1 MGRSKAITITQYKAS
16 VVFFRIFNI
25 PIKLAFRDLRGGI
38 SSFRIFITCLILG
51 VAAISG
57 VGSISKAMNAG
68 ITKDS
73 QRLLGGDFSI
83 QLTHRPIS
91 PDANEYI
98 KKIGPVSA
106 IHNMRAMAKTDKS
119 DRRTLIELKAI
130 DNAYPLYGEIKLSP
144 DISLQQ
150 ALSIKDGQMGTA
162 IDPTLRQR
170 LNLSLGDTIKIGNN
184 SFTIRAEIIDEP
196 DRVVRFTSFG
206 PRVMIHSSTLE
217 KTGLLVKGS
226 LAKFNYRVKLGKDE
240 ELNEVINGLNRSF
253 PSAGWRIRTGKNAV
267 PGFDRF
273 NKQVTQFLTLI
284 GLTALLVGGL
294 GISNAVRNFLEKR
307 TATIAILKSLGASS
321 HLIFQVYLIQAMLLA
336 SIGIILGITLGA
348 STPFWASKLISNFIP
363 IDLPKQLYWQPIL
376 TSILFGYLMT
386 LLFSIGPLRQATA
399 ITPAQL
405 FRAIVSI
412 PQRRPN
418 FMFYISV
425 CSLIVLLASLAVLTT
440 EDRRLAISFVG
451 GATFI
456 FIIFNFF
463 SKGLI
468 GFLKKRVSI
477 KHLSARLAV
486 ANIHRPGSP
495 ASDIILSLGLG
506 LTLLLTI
513 VLVENNM
520 RRQLEEQ
527 IPKIAPSY
535 FFIDI
540 QPHQELEFTT
550 VVKNILGVIK
560 MDKTPMVR
568 GRVVRINDTS
578 VEQIK
583 PDPDIAW
590 AINGDRGLTYMKQ
603 KPPKTK
609 LTDGIWWP
617 TDYTGP
623 PLISLDANVARGI
636 RVGVGDTITLNIL
649 GKEITATIASL
660 RYIDWTNLE
669 MNFVFIFSP
678 GTLESAPHSIIS
690 AVYASNLEAEEDLQ
704 KTVTDLF
711 PNVSAISVKHALEN
725 ANKILTAISIAI
737 KLTASVTLLAG
748 ILVLIGAFSSQQQ
761 KRIHDATIYKVLGG
775 TRKRILL
782 TYVMEYSILGLLS
795 AVVSIILASSVSW
808 VIVSKIMKTDFSLS
822 LTAIFFTTT
831 ISLVLTIS
839 LGLFRTWRS
848 LGMKASSVLRS

>member
-1 MGRSKAITITQYKAS
+1 MDRSKVISIAQTEVA
-16 VVFFRIFNI
+16 VLFFRTFNL
-25 PIKLAFRDLRGGI
+25 PVKLAFRDLRGGI
-38 SSFRIFITCLILG
+38 ASFRIFITCLILG

-91 PDANEYI
+91 PEANEYI
-98 KKIGPVSA
+98 QTVGRVSA
-106 IHNMRAMAKTDKS
+106 INNMRAMVKTDKS
-119 DRRTLIELKAI
+119 ERRTLIELKAV
-130 DNAYPLYGEIKLSP
+130 DDVYPLFGQIKLFP
-144 DISLQQ
+144 DISLRQ
-150 ALSIKDGQMGTA
+150 ALRTEDGQMGA
-162 IDPTLRQR
+162 VIDPALSQR
-170 LNLSLGDTIKIGNN
+170 LNLGIGDKIKIGNN
-184 SFTIRAEIIDEP
+184 FFIIRAEIIDEP
-196 DRVVRFTSFG
+196 DRVVRFTTFG

-226 LAKFNYRVKLGKDE
+226 LAKFNYRVKLKKSE
-240 ELNEVINGLNRSF
+240 ELSEIINDLDRSF
-253 PSAGWRIRTGKNAV
+253 PSAGWRIRTVKNAV

-294 GISNAVRNFLEKR
+294 GIANAVRNFLEKR
-307 TATIAILKSLGASS
+307 TATIAILKSLGAPGR
-321 HLIFQVYLIQAMLLA
+321 LIFQVYLIQTMSLA

-348 STPFWASKLISNFIP
+348 SSPFWAATLISNFIP
-363 IDLPKQLYWQPIL
+363 IDLPKQLYWEPIL
-376 TSILFGYLMT
+376 TAILFGYLMT
-386 LLFSIGPLRQATA
+386 LLFSAGPLRQATA

-412 PQRRPN
+412 PQSRPN
-418 FMFYISV
+418 FIFFISICTLV
-425 CSLIVLLASLAVLTT
+425 LLLASLAVLTT
-440 EDRRLAISFVG
+440 DDRRLAISFVG
-451 GATFI
+451 GAVFI

-463 SKGLI
+463 SKGII
-468 GFLKKRVSI
+468 GFLKKFVSV
-477 KHLSARLAV
+477 KHLSTRLAV

-495 ASDIILSLGLG
+495 ASGIILSLGLG

-540 QPHQELEFTT
+540 QPHQEREFTS
-550 VVKNILGVIK
+550 VVQSMPGIIK
-560 MDKTPMVR
+560 IEKTPMVR
-568 GRVVRINDTS
+568 GRVVRINNTS
-578 VEQIK
+578 VEQVK

-590 AINGDRGLTYMKQ
+590 AINGDRGLTYMSK

-609 LTDGIWWP
+609 LTKGLWWP
-617 TDYTGP
+617 TDYKGP

-636 RVGVGDTITLNIL
+636 RVSVGDTITLNIL
-649 GKEITATIASL
+649 GQEITATIGSL

-678 GTLESAPHSIIS
+678 GTLETAPHSIIS
-690 AVYASNLEAEEDLQ
+690 AVYASNLEAEENLQ

-711 PNVSAISVKHALEN
+711 PNVSAISVKNALEN
-725 ANKILTAISIAI
+725 ANRILTAISVAI
-737 KLTASVTLLAG
+737 KLTALVTLLAG
-748 ILVLIGAFSSQQQ
+748 ILVLIGAFGAQQQ

-782 TYVMEYSILGLLS
+782 TYLIEYGLLGFLS
-795 AVVSIILASSVSW
+795 AFVSIILASSVSW

-822 LTAIFFTTT
+822 FTAIFFTTAV
-831 ISLVLTIS
+831 SLVLTIS

>member
-1 MGRSKAITITQYKAS
+1 MDRSKVISIAQTEVA
-16 VVFFRIFNI
+16 VLFFRAFNL
-25 PIKLAFRDLRGGI
+25 PVKLAFRDLRGGI
-38 SSFRIFITCLILG
+38 ASFRIFITCLILG

-57 VGSISKAMNAG
+57 VGSVSKAMNAG

-91 PDANEYI
+91 PEANEYI
-98 KKIGPVSA
+98 QTVGRVSA
-106 IHNMRAMAKTDKS
+106 INNMRAMAKTDKS
-119 DRRTLIELKAI
+119 ERRTLIELKAV
-130 DNAYPLYGEIKLSP
+130 DDVYPLFGQIKLFP
-144 DISLQQ
+144 DISLRQ
-150 ALSIKDGQMGTA
+150 ALRTEDGQMGA
-162 IDPTLRQR
+162 VIDPALSQR
-170 LNLSLGDTIKIGNN
+170 LNLGIGDRIKIGNN
-184 SFTIRAEIIDEP
+184 FFIIRAEIIDEP
-196 DRVVRFTSFG
+196 DRVVRFTTFG

-226 LAKFNYRVKLGKDE
+226 LAKFNYRVKLKKSE
-240 ELNEVINGLNRSF
+240 ELSEIINDLDRSF
-253 PSAGWRIRTGKNAV
+253 PSAGWRIRTVKNAV

-294 GISNAVRNFLEKR
+294 GIANAVRNFLEKR
-307 TATIAILKSLGASS
+307 TATIAILKSLGAPSR
-321 HLIFQVYLIQAMLLA
+321 LIFQVYLIQTMSLA

-348 STPFWASKLISNFIP
+348 SSPFWAATLISNFIP

-376 TSILFGYLMT
+376 TAILFGYLMT
-386 LLFSIGPLRQATA
+386 LLFSAGPLRQATA

-412 PQRRPN
+412 PQSRPN
-418 FMFYISV
+418 FIFFISICTLV
-425 CSLIVLLASLAVLTT
+425 LLLASLAVLTT
-440 EDRRLAISFVG
+440 DDRRLAISFVG
-451 GATFI
+451 GAVFI

-463 SKGLI
+463 SKGII
-468 GFLKKRVSI
+468 GFLKKFVSV
-477 KHLSARLAV
+477 KHLSTRLAV

-495 ASDIILSLGLG
+495 ASGIILSLGLG

-540 QPHQELEFTT
+540 QPHQEREFTN
-550 VVKNILGVIK
+550 VVQSMPGIIK
-560 MDKTPMVR
+560 IEKTPMVR
-568 GRVVRINDTS
+568 GRVVRINGTS
-578 VEQIK
+578 VEQVK

-590 AINGDRGLTYMKQ
+590 AINGDRGLTYMSK

-609 LTDGIWWP
+609 LTKGLWWP
-617 TDYTGP
+617 TDYKGP

-636 RVGVGDTITLNIL
+636 RVSVGDTITLNIL
-649 GKEITATIASL
+649 GQEITATIGSL

-678 GTLESAPHSIIS
+678 GTLETAPHSIIS
-690 AVYASNLEAEEDLQ
+690 AVYASNLEAEENLQ

-711 PNVSAISVKHALEN
+711 PNVSAISVKNALEN
-725 ANKILTAISIAI
+725 ANRILTAISIAI

-761 KRIHDATIYKVLGG
+761 KRINDATIFKVLGG

-782 TYVMEYSILGLLS
+782 TYLIEYGLLGFLS
-795 AVVSIILASSVSW
+795 AFVSIILASSVSW
-808 VIVSKIMKTDFSLS
+808 IIVSKIMKTDFSLS
-822 LTAIFFTTT
+822 FTAIFFTTA

>member
-1 MGRSKAITITQYKAS
+1 MDRSKVISIAQTEVA
-16 VVFFRIFNI
+16 VLFFRMFNL
-25 PIKLAFRDLRGGI
+25 PVKLAFRDLRGGI
-38 SSFRIFITCLILG
+38 ASFRIFITCLILG

-57 VGSISKAMNAG
+57 VGSVSKAMNAG

-91 PDANEYI
+91 PEANEYI
-98 KKIGPVSA
+98 QTVGRVSA
-106 IHNMRAMAKTDKS
+106 INNMRAMVKTDKS
-119 DRRTLIELKAI
+119 ERRTLIELKAV
-130 DNAYPLYGEIKLSP
+130 DDVYPLFGQIKLFP
-144 DISLQQ
+144 DISLRQ
-150 ALSIKDGQMGTA
+150 ALRTEDGQMGA
-162 IDPTLRQR
+162 VIDPALSQR
-170 LNLSLGDTIKIGNN
+170 LNLGIGDKIKIGNN
-184 SFTIRAEIIDEP
+184 FFIIRAEIIDEP
-196 DRVVRFTSFG
+196 DRVVRFTTFG

-226 LAKFNYRVKLGKDE
+226 LAKFNYRVKLKKSE
-240 ELNEVINGLNRSF
+240 ELSEIINDLDRSF
-253 PSAGWRIRTGKNAV
+253 PSAGWRIRTVKNAV

-294 GISNAVRNFLEKR
+294 GIANAVRNFLEKR
-307 TATIAILKSLGASS
+307 TATIAILKSLGAPGR
-321 HLIFQVYLIQAMLLA
+321 LIFQVYLIQTMSLA

-348 STPFWASKLISNFIP
+348 SSPFWAATLISNFIP

-376 TSILFGYLMT
+376 TAILFGYLMT
-386 LLFSIGPLRQATA
+386 LLFSAGPLRQATA

-412 PQRRPN
+412 PQSRPN
-418 FMFYISV
+418 FIFFISICTLV
-425 CSLIVLLASLAVLTT
+425 LLLASLAVLTT
-440 EDRRLAISFVG
+440 DDRRLAISFVG
-451 GATFI
+451 GAVFI

-463 SKGLI
+463 SKGII
-468 GFLKKRVSI
+468 GFLKKFVSV
-477 KHLSARLAV
+477 KHLSTRLAV

-495 ASDIILSLGLG
+495 ASGIILSLGLG

-540 QPHQELEFTT
+540 QPHQEREFTN
-550 VVKNILGVIK
+550 VVQSMPGIIK
-560 MDKTPMVR
+560 IEKTPMVR

-578 VEQIK
+578 VEQVK

-590 AINGDRGLTYMKQ
+590 AINGDRGLTYMSK
-603 KPPKTK
+603 KPPNTK
-609 LTDGIWWP
+609 LTKGLWWP
-617 TDYTGP
+617 TDYKGP

-636 RVGVGDTITLNIL
+636 RVSVGDTITLNIL
-649 GKEITATIASL
+649 GQEITATIGSL

-678 GTLESAPHSIIS
+678 GTLETAPHSIIS
-690 AVYASNLEAEEDLQ
+690 AVYASNLKAEENLQ

-711 PNVSAISVKHALEN
+711 PNVSAISVKNALEN
-725 ANKILTAISIAI
+725 ANRILTAISVAI
-737 KLTASVTLLAG
+737 KLTALVTLLAG
-748 ILVLIGAFSSQQQ
+748 ILVLIGAFGAQQQ
-761 KRIHDATIYKVLGG
+761 KRIYDATIYKVLGG

-782 TYVMEYSILGLLS
+782 TYLIEYGLLGFLS
-795 AVVSIILASSVSW
+795 AFVSIILASSVSW
-808 VIVSKIMKTDFSLS
+808 IIVAKIIKTDFSLS
-822 LTAIFFTTT
+822 LTAIFFTTA